1 MKRVVLRLCLATI
14 SSVFFLCHL
23 DKLLQT
29 SSTVIDELLVPPYT
43 SSQVHLPLNIII
55 FYPDDWRH
63 DDLGDTNTILQT
75 PFFSRLAKEGIRF
88 TYNAVTT
95 SICWISR
102 ATLFSG
108 QWVSGHTSTYLSR
121 PTFAS
126 DATRW
131 SKTWPSILQR
141 AGYWVGHVGK
151 WQYHDVNGYKNKVF
165 NYSSFFEGYM
175 WQATDDGT
183 KRHVADRA
191 GLEAIKFLRERPKDK
206 PFALTVAFYP
216 PKGIF
221 DENDC
226 PRTST
231 QFYDNVSIPEPYDRN
246 MAYQSLPPFLQD
258 NRTEARSRY
267 LYRFETHGTFLS
279 SMRAQ
284 YSMISHIDSVCEEV
298 TEELRRQGAY
308 DNTVII
314 VTADNGEFHAW
325 HALADKWYPYQES
338 IRVPLIIKDPRIP
351 KDKRGTLDDSFT
363 LNVDLAPTILGA
375 AGLDTPV
382 EMQGR
387 DIGDLYLGKPKS
399 TGPWRSEFYYEFPDI
414 NGKIPPSY
422 ALIQKKWKYI
432 RWPKHQYE
440 QLFDLEADPLE
451 FQNLVENH
459 SYFKV
464 KGMMQDRLVKLRHD
478 VFAPL
483 VPGTWCDPLWPRG
496 ESLDKKPDCSPEM
509 THRCCNAS
517 GPGHPLRQST

>member
-1 MKRVVLRLCLATI
+1 
-14 SSVFFLCHL
+14 
-23 DKLLQT
+23 
-29 SSTVIDELLVPPYT
+29 
-43 SSQVHLPLNIII
+43 
-55 FYPDDWRH
+55 
-63 DDLGDTNTILQT
+63 
-75 PFFSRLAKEGIRF
+75 
-88 TYNAVTT
+88 
-95 SICWISR
+95 
-102 ATLFSG
+102 
-108 QWVSGHTSTYLSR
+108 
-121 PTFAS
+121 
-126 DATRW
+126 
-131 SKTWPSILQR
+131 
-141 AGYWVGHVGK
+141 
-151 WQYHDVNGYKNKVF
+151 
-165 NYSSFFEGYM
+165 
-175 WQATDDGT
+175 
-183 KRHVADRA
+183 
-191 GLEAIKFLRERPKDK
+191 
-206 PFALTVAFYP
+206 
-216 PKGIF
+216 
-221 DENDC
+221 
-226 PRTST
+226 
-231 QFYDNVSIPEPYDRN
+231 
-246 MAYQSLPPFLQD
+246 MAYQNLSPFLQD

-284 YSMISHIDSVCEEV
+284 YSIMSHIDSVCEDV

-387 DIGDLYLGKPKS
+387 DIGHLYLGPKS
-399 TGPWRSEFYYEFPDI
+399 KAPWRSEYYYEFPDI

-422 ALIQKKWKYI
+422 ALVQKKWKYI
-432 RWPKHQYE
+432 RWPKHQHE

-451 FQNLVENH
+451 FQNLVENN
-459 SYFKV
+459 SYSKV
-464 KGMMQDRLVKLRHD
+464 KKMMQDRLTKLRHG

-517 GPGHPLRQST
+517 GPGHPLR